1 MEHNCFLPQYFQF
14 TTQMTVYLLLHSLHY
29 VAFILHNVIKLD
41 IMLKPTLMYGYETCS
56 MEEKERFVLN
66 IRETENMRKPYGP
79 VTEKVR

>member
-1 MEHNCFLPQYFQF
+1 
-14 TTQMTVYLLLHSLHY
+14 
-29 VAFILHNVIKLD
+29 
-41 IMLKPTLMYGYETCS
+41 MLKPTLMYGYETCS